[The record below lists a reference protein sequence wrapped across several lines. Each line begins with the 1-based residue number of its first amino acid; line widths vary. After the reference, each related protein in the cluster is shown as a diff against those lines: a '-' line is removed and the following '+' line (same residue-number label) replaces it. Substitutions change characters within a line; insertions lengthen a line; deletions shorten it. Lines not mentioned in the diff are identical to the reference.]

1 MYGDI
6 MGIYPTKQVGFLYD
20 ICFENFWYIYIYY
33 IYNGIVAA
41 PDRNSDV
48 ICNCF
53 NYGLDVVGSYLEL
66 Q

>member
-6 MGIYPTKQVGFLYD
+6 MGIYPTKQVAFLCE
-20 ICFENFWYIYIYY
+20 ICFEFFWYIY

-41 PDRNSDV
+41 PDRNSGV
-48 ICNCF
+48 ICNCV
-53 NYGLDVVGSYLEL
+53 NYGLGSYLEL